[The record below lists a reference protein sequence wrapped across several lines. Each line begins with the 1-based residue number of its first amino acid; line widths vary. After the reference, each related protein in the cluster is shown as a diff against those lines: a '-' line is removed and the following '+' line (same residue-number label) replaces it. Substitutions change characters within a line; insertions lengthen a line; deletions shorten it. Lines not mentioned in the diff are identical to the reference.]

1 MTNGLYDSYYLN
13 LEGVKMNN
21 LHLPILAISLAV
33 ILIALTLP
41 KVELKVTEPEEN
53 CFKVITSKTNSFE
66 TPSIQLMDRMEKK
79 GYKITE
85 CDR

>member
-1 MTNGLYDSYYLN
+1 MLN
-13 LEGVKMNN
+13 LKNFILSAVFALCVYGVTGSYFAAMITGN
-21 LHLPILAISLAV
+21 LPGQ
-33 ILIALTLP
+33 
-41 KVELKVTEPEEN
+41 KVTEPTIN
-53 CFKVITSKTNSFE
+53 CFKIMTSKETSFE

>member
-1 MTNGLYDSYYLN
+1 MLN
-13 LEGVKMNN
+13 LKNFILSAVFVICVYGVTGSYFAAMITG
-21 LHLPILAISLAV
+21 HLPGQ
-33 ILIALTLP
+33 
-41 KVELKVTEPEEN
+41 KVTEPTIN
-53 CFKVITSKTNSFE
+53 CFKVITSKTTSFE